1 MTDNYETLKN
11 HLSDLSL
18 KTIAA
23 IFEAEAE
30 KAAKTGLSYTDYL
43 KKLIEE
49 EVANKTD
56 RSINAKIAK
65 AKFPQLK
72 TLEMFEF
79 SFQPSVDEKYIRELA
94 HLGFIKKA
102 ENVVFLGP
110 PGVGKS
116 HLATALGIKACF
128 AKKRVLFLTAS
139 ELADDLIVAYST
151 KTLADRLASLC
162 RLDLIIIDELGYLP
176 LSKDAANLFF
186 QLISRRYE
194 QGPIIITSNKSF
206 GSWGEIF
213 AGDATLASAII
224 DRVLHYSHIF
234 QITGKSYRVKDKIKD
249 KKS

>member
-1 MTDNYETLKN
+1 MP
-11 HLSDLSL
+11 SP
-18 KTIAA
+18 I
-23 IFEAEAE
+23 
-30 KAAKTGLSYTDYL
+30 
-43 KKLIEE
+43 LIW
-49 EVANKTD
+49 V
-56 RSINAKIAK
+56 
-65 AKFPQLK
+65 FPLWK
-72 TLEMFEF
+72 
-79 SFQPSVDEKYIRELA
+79 
-94 HLGFIKKA
+94 
-102 ENVVFLGP
+102 VFHK
-110 PGVGKS
+110 GKS

-139 ELADDLIVAYST
+139 ELADDLVVAYST
-151 KTLADRLASLC
+151 RTLADRLASLC